1 MNRFFSLTHSRTLHG
16 FTNNIFISRNSVK
29 AQRWTV
35 WKASL
40 AGVGIGSIYN
50 RSCTC
55 ALYILWPFA
64 LFASERRCRCV
75 SLKDCMSGEWVD
87 DLSGLLICCRMRKM
101 GPSSGKAALCHRGS
115 YTPMKVEEGG
125 SFVSW
130 KTPKGLFAFLSCK
143 FRTWWLCR
151 CDFTPV
157 RQLARSQAML
167 ITGQSL
173 LHSHTRYTCM
183 LRTEAWCLCTHQT
196 HPTLLYP
203 SNSQAVIP
211 SSPSFALI
219 VRVSLCVSAEPVTCL
234 GFDRSVCIGT

>member
-1 MNRFFSLTHSRTLHG
+1 MGGWFVRLTHLLPNAKNG
-16 FTNNIFISRNSVK
+16 PE
-29 AQRWTV
+29 QRE
-35 WKASL
+35 
-40 AGVGIGSIYN
+40 
-50 RSCTC
+50 SCLVSSWL
-55 ALYILWPFA
+55 LY
-64 LFASERRCRCV
+64 SYE
-75 SLKDCMSGEWVD
+75 SG
-87 DLSGLLICCRMRKM
+87 
-101 GPSSGKAALCHRGS
+101 
-115 YTPMKVEEGG
+115 GG
-125 SFVSW
+125 GGGGAFVSW